1 MVPLPAGNKRE
12 RNDSMKQLDIFI
24 AFSRSS
30 ILGYGG
36 GPTTIPL
43 VQKEVV
49 ERFKWMDNEEFG
61 DILAIG
67 NTLPG
72 PIATK
77 MAGYI
82 GFRVGG
88 IGGMVNAIL
97 ATILPT
103 VILMIILLSTL
114 TIFKDL
120 TWVQGMTKA
129 VVPVVAVML
138 GVLTWDF
145 VKSSVKG
152 LRWPLTI
159 SHIIGG
165 LLLIEYFHI
174 HPGIVI
180 AMLLLVAVFTP
191 ANRNQKVEKSKGMQ
205 A

>member
-1 MVPLPAGNKRE
+1 
-12 RNDSMKQLDIFI
+12 MKQLEIFI
-24 AFSRSS
+24 AFFRSS
-30 ILGYGG
+30 MLGYGG

-49 ERFKWMDNEEFG
+49 ERFKWMNNEEFG
-61 DILAIG
+61 DVLAIG

-82 GFRVGG
+82 GFRIGG
-88 IGGMVNAIL
+88 IIGMINATI

-103 VILMIILLSTL
+103 IILMIILLSTL

-120 TWVQGMTKA
+120 KWVQGMTKA

-145 VKSSVKG
+145 VKSSLKG
-152 LRWPLTI
+152 LKWFITVL
-159 SHIIGG
+159 HIIGG
-165 LLLIEYFHI
+165 LVLIEYFHI
-174 HPGIVI
+174 HPGFII
-180 AMLLLVAVFTP
+180 GALLLIAVVKPTHTS
-191 ANRNQKVEKSKGMQ
+191 QEKKQEKGKS

>member
-1 MVPLPAGNKRE
+1 
-12 RNDSMKQLDIFI
+12 MKQLDIFI

-88 IGGMVNAIL
+88 IGGMLNAII

-114 TIFKDL
+114 TVFKDL
-120 TWVQGMTKA
+120 AWVKGMTKA

-174 HPGIVI
+174 HPGVVI
-180 AMLLLVAVFTP
+180 AMLLLIAVFTP
-191 ANRNQKVEKSKGMQ
+191 ANPGQKMEKSKGMQ